1 MNPIDDELKK
11 SLADGPL
18 IRNGFSDK
26 LQKRIVDRLE
36 QKNSNAK
43 KSMLVFGC
51 VSTVLIA
58 ASILFTVDGVPSV
71 GHDETVVHKN
81 EMTAF
86 DAEAAQPYYKDQAE
100 HEVRSAVLIGLRE
113 DHPAAGSSPAHSTY
127 RTLLL
132 APEDG
137 ELRTAAEGD
146 GILMPYKTGFMRIAP
161 VSPLNANE
169 ESQTLQAV
177 TADGAMPLTQPSSYY
192 NKSLRVAEKLHFAG
206 NRYVALS
213 QTIRQL
219 DQNKPSVYEYTWVKE
234 VEELASSQINS
245 TGIIRPVQDPHTT
258 LKRLYGESIQPS
270 LKSLNTKVPQNPGSR
285 LTAAEPVD
293 DNGES
298 WTIARKN
305 GEWTPQIA
313 SYSERGADSSYGYQL
328 KALPYKLPQSV
339 VSYDLLPLSWDE
351 IRKLHPNAK
360 DAFSSPN
367 KEIVGVVSNDNIVV
381 FPFEGRLIPRPLLK
395 IKLAPDESI
404 VMLQWAVNEPYI
416 EQWKQKGKLL
426 LGES

>member
-71 GHDETVVHKN
+71 GHDEIVVHKN
-81 EMTAF
+81 EMTVF

-137 ELRTAAEGD
+137 ELRTTAEGD
-146 GILMPYKTGFMRIAP
+146 GILMPYKTGFMRIAS

-177 TADGAMPLTQPSSYY
+177 TADGAMPLTQPASY

-351 IRKLHPNAK
+351 IRKLQPNAK